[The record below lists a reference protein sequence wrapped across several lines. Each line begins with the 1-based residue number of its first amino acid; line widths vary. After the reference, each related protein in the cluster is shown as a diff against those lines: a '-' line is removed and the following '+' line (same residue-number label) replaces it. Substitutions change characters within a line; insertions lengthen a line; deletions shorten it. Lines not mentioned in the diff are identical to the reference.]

1 MKKLV
6 STVLLSTL
14 SFNALAEGIPAEQL
28 FNYFSANCRTQGE
41 YTRAAAADS
50 MALMRSLQAI
60 ASDEDC
66 KSISGAISQLD
77 LLNQQIA
84 RAEKLNQ
91 TQVQLASINA
101 KEQELLLQLSN
112 TSDADVQASI
122 NSILRDLQVERA
134 GIIGTEGAVKDLQQ
148 PDQMSIMTSLVSIS
162 NAAFTQ
168 ISKNE
173 KCVNK
178 NPQILTSITS
188 VVAAVGAAASV
199 VNPALGLGL
208 AAGATFLGQT
218 VEAVRINGLN
228 RKIRRIADTSI
239 AMEAYKCAIET
250 MSYRYCDMNDAESFL
265 RFKAKQRQRNF
276 SQGELARAIRLNDR
290 EIPVLLNWLDKVRA
304 GVKPSTISDSDRQK
318 LVFQRDS
325 MVRAA
330 EALGYGVI
338 EENRRLYDQTAIKDR
353 WSLIRTLIVRLIPS
367 MSESNPLYDVFP
379 ITQGM
384 YFLAGIEDPNQI
396 PRSESGSY
404 IAMDFWTPT
413 ISPTLDQLKEQY
425 FKWVELARVRVNRE
439 LTNVLQPDTL
449 QTLTSAYDRSDN
461 NWKLSPMDSLKN
473 INEFLKTLPPETNS
487 LPVFKRVYADTL
499 ERLEIIYQ
507 AVEDGVIQSDDRI
520 ANNTPLQTVYDTAQ
534 LTFGVIVLQTRLEMI
549 IRQSVLRMIENSTPE
564 DQTWAAQVLAAD
576 RFTEVLSKMS
586 GTENLAL
593 IQADINRAK
602 PMTISNLDAFSE
614 VFGKNMNRILK
625 RLYKEEMKSTG
636 TIAKAKRQTR
646 TDFCYLLITSPT
658 WPRKVKFKWCE
669 GLQIQSIIPGGP
681 KGQLI
686 TEKLKEA
693 DFSNRACIHRDFFRD
708 SKIYERW
715 GIPSPSP
722 KK

>member
-1 MKKLV
+1 MKKIV
-6 STVLLSTL
+6 STVLLATI
-14 SFNALAEGIPAEQL
+14 SFNALAEGLPAEQL

-41 YTRAAAADS
+41 FTRAAAADS
-50 MALMRSLQAI
+50 IALMKSLQAI
-60 ASDEDC
+60 ANDEDC

-77 LLNQQIA
+77 LLNQQIS
-84 RAEKLNQ
+84 RVEKLNQ
-91 TQVQLASINA
+91 TQVQLATINSQ
-101 KEQELLLQLSN
+101 EQELLMQLSN
-112 TSDADVQASI
+112 ATDSATQASI
-122 NSILRDLQVERA
+122 NTLLRDLQVQRA
-134 GIIGTEGAVKDLQQ
+134 GILGKTGAEKDLQQ
-148 PDQMSIMTSLVSIS
+148 ADQMSIMTSLISIS

-188 VVAAVGAAASV
+188 VVAAVGAAAAV

-218 VEAVRINGLN
+218 VESFRINGLN
-228 RKIRRIADTSI
+228 RKIRRVADTSI

-250 MSYRYCDMNDAESFL
+250 MSYRWCDMDNAESFL

-276 SQGELARAIRLNDR
+276 QPGELARAIRLNDR

-338 EENRRLYDQTAIKDR
+338 EENRRLYDRTDIKDR
-353 WSLIRTLIVRLIPS
+353 WALIRTLIIRLIPS
-367 MSESNPLYDVFP
+367 TAEGNPLYNVFP

-384 YFLAGIEDPNQI
+384 YFLAGIEEAQI
-396 PRSESGSY
+396 PRAADGSY
-404 IAMDFWTPT
+404 IPLDFYTPA
-413 ISPTLDQLKEQY
+413 ISPTLDVLKTQY
-425 FKWVELARVRVNRE
+425 FKWVDRARARVNLE

-449 QTLTSAYDRSDN
+449 QTLTNAYDRSDN

-473 INEFLKTLPPETNS
+473 IKEFLETLPPETNS
-487 LPVFKRVYADTL
+487 LPVFKRIYADTL
-499 ERLEIIYQ
+499 HKLEIIYT
-507 AVEDGVIQSDDRI
+507 AVEDGVIQSDARVYD
-520 ANNTPLQTVYDTAQ
+520 NSPLQTVYDTAQ
-534 LTFGVIVLQTRLEMI
+534 LSFGVIVLQTRLEMI
-549 IRQSVLRMIENSTPE
+549 IRQALLKMIENSTPE
-564 DQTWAAQVLAAD
+564 DQNWAAQVLAAD
-576 RFTEVLSKMS
+576 RFTDVLTKMS
-586 GTENLAL
+586 GTDNLAL

-602 PMTISNLDAFSE
+602 PMTISNLESFTA
-614 VFGKNMNRILK
+614 VFGKNINKILK
-625 RLYKEEMKSTG
+625 RLVKEESKSSG
-636 TIAKAKRQTR
+636 TVARAKRQTR
-646 TDFCYLLITSPT
+646 TDLCYLLLASPE
-658 WPRKVKFKWCE
+658 WPKKVKFKYCD
-669 GLQIQSIIPGGP
+669 GLQFASVIPGGP
-681 KGQLI
+681 KGKVI
-686 TEKLKEA
+686 TRSLVDSDFA
-693 DFSNRACIHRDFFRD
+693 DRACIHRDFFRD

-715 GIPSPSP
+715 GVQSPTL

>member
-1 MKKLV
+1 MKKIV
-6 STVLLSTL
+6 STVLLSTI

-41 YTRAAAADS
+41 FTRAAAADS
-50 MALMRSLQAI
+50 MALMKSLQAI

-84 RAEKLNQ
+84 RIEKLNE
-91 TQVQLASINA
+91 TQIQLSSINA

-112 TSDADVQASI
+112 TSNPTTQASI
-122 NSILRDLQVERA
+122 NSVLRDLQVERA
-134 GIIGTEGAVKDLQQ
+134 GIIGKENAVNDLQQ
-148 PDQMSIMTSLVSIS
+148 PDQMSIMTSLISIS

-188 VVAAVGAAASV
+188 VVSAVGAAAAV

-218 VEAVRINGLN
+218 VESFRINGLN

-239 AMEAYKCAIET
+239 ALEAYKCAMET
-250 MSYRYCDMNDAESFL
+250 MSYRWCGMNDAESFL
-265 RFKAKQRQRNF
+265 HFKARQRQRNF
-276 SQGELARAIRLNDR
+276 APGELARAIRLNDR

-338 EENRRLYDQTAIKDR
+338 EENRRLYEQTSIKDR
-353 WSLIRTLIVRLIPS
+353 WPLIRTLIIRLIPS
-367 MSESNPLYDVFP
+367 TSEGNPLYNVFP
-379 ITQGM
+379 LTQGM
-384 YFLAGIEDPNQI
+384 YFLAGIEDPAQI
-396 PRSESGSY
+396 PRAADGSY
-404 IAMDFWTPT
+404 IAMDFWTPA
-413 ISPTLDQLKEQY
+413 ISPTLDQLKTQY
-425 FKWVELARVRVNRE
+425 FKWVDRARARVNLE

-473 INEFLKTLPPETNS
+473 IREFLETLPPETNS
-487 LPVFKRVYADTL
+487 LPVFKRIYADTL
-499 ERLEIIYQ
+499 HRLEVIYD
-507 AVEDGVIQSDDRI
+507 AVEDGVIQNGDGI
-520 ANNTPLQTVYDTAQ
+520 VNNTPLQTVYDTAQ

-549 IRQSVLRMIENSTPE
+549 VRQALLRMIENSTPE
-564 DQTWAAQVLAAD
+564 DQNWAAQVLAAD
-576 RFTEVLSKMS
+576 RFTDVLSRMS
-586 GTENLAL
+586 GTDNLAL

-602 PMTISNLDAFSE
+602 PMTISNLESFTT
-614 VFGKNMNRILK
+614 VFGKNINKILK
-625 RLYKEEMKSTG
+625 RLVKEESESKG
-636 TIAKAKRQTR
+636 TVAQSKRQTR
-646 TDFCYLLITSPT
+646 TDLCYLLLSAPT
-658 WPRKVKFKWCE
+658 WPDKVKFKYCE
-669 GLQIQSIIPGGP
+669 GLKFVSIIPGGP
-681 KGQLI
+681 KGLLI
-686 TEKLKEA
+686 TSDLRDR
-693 DFSNRACIHRDFFRD
+693 DFSERACIHRDFFRD

-715 GIPSPSP
+715 GIPSPTL
-722 KK
+722 

>member
-1 MKKLV
+1 M
-6 STVLLSTL
+6 
-14 SFNALAEGIPAEQL
+14 SFNALAEGLPAEQL

-41 YTRAAAADS
+41 FTRAAASDS
-50 MALMRSLQAI
+50 IALMKSLQAI
-60 ASDEDC
+60 ANDEDC

-84 RAEKLNQ
+84 RVEKLNE

-101 KEQELLLQLSN
+101 KEQELLLQLS
-112 TSDADVQASI
+112 TTTDSSTLASI
-122 NSILRDLQVERA
+122 NAVLRDLQIERA
-134 GIIGTEGAVKDLQQ
+134 GIIGKENAVKDLQQ
-148 PDQMSIMTSLVSIS
+148 PDQMSIMTSLISIS

-178 NPQILTSITS
+178 NPQILTTITS

-218 VEAVRINGLN
+218 VESFRINGLN

-250 MSYRYCDMNDAESFL
+250 MSYRWCDMDNAESFL
-265 RFKAKQRQRNF
+265 HFKAKQRQRNF
-276 SQGELARAIRLNDR
+276 SPGELARAIRLNDR

-338 EENRRLYDQTAIKDR
+338 EENRRLYDRTDVKDR
-353 WSLIRTLIVRLIPS
+353 WALIRTLIIRLIPS
-367 MSESNPLYDVFP
+367 TSEGNPLYNVFP

-384 YFLAGIEDPNQI
+384 YFLAGIEEAQI
-396 PRSESGSY
+396 PRAADGSY
-404 IAMDFWTPT
+404 IPLDFYTPS
-413 ISPTLDQLKEQY
+413 ISPTLKTQY
-425 FKWVELARVRVNRE
+425 FKWVDMARVRVNLE

-449 QTLTSAYDRSDN
+449 QILTNAYDRSDN

-473 INEFLKTLPPETNS
+473 IKEFLETLPPETNN
-487 LPVFKRVYADTL
+487 LPVFKRIYADTL
-499 ERLEIIYQ
+499 NKLEVIYR
-507 AVEDGVIQSDDRI
+507 AVEDGVIQSDSRI
-520 ANNTPLQTVYDTAQ
+520 YDNSPLQTVYDTAQ
-534 LTFGVIVLQTRLEMI
+534 LSFGVVVLQTRLEMI
-549 IRQSVLRMIENSTPE
+549 IRQALLRMIENSKPE
-564 DQTWAAQVLAAD
+564 DQNWAAQVLAAD
-576 RFTEVLSKMS
+576 RFTDVLTKMS
-586 GTENLAL
+586 GTDNLAL

-602 PMTISNLDAFSE
+602 PMTISNLESFTA
-614 VFGKNMNRILK
+614 VFGKNINKILK
-625 RLYKEEMKSTG
+625 RLVKEESKSTG
-636 TIAKAKRQTR
+636 TVARSKKQTR
-646 TDFCYLLITSPT
+646 TDLCYLLLASPT
-658 WPRKVKFKWCE
+658 WPKKVNFKYCE
-669 GLQIQSIIPGGP
+669 GLQFSSIIPGGP
-681 KGQLI
+681 KGTVISKALI
-686 TEKLKEA
+686 NS
-693 DFSNRACIHRDFFRD
+693 DFSKRACIHRDFFRD
-708 SKIYERW
+708 SKIFERW
-715 GIPSPSP
+715 GIQSPTL
-722 KK
+722 